1 NGNIQKLDLNKLGFY
16 KDQMILAGELDGDF
30 TSLDPD
36 APNGYL
42 YLRNFAVSDTK
53 DVFPLQEVA
62 LTARSTADS
71 NSISLQSQIADVDL
85 TGKYKL
91 TQIFGSL
98 MQTVNQYY
106 QFQSPGTA
114 TASVDPNQYFSFNAK
129 VKDDDLLR
137 RFVPQLTSFEP
148 VVLTGNYVADTRQ
161 LQVNGQIPQVT
172 YGKNNIRGGVIT
184 VSNAD
189 DALVYDVSLDEF
201 KNESIALMKVN
212 LNGNVRDNLITY
224 NASTKDEKDAT
235 KFLLAGTAEKV
246 GDLTEISLNPDGLI
260 LDYTNWQV
268 AADNSLQ
275 IGSRGIVANNFA
287 VSNAGSEIRLQSET
301 NVPNSPL
308 NVTIRDFKIESITEI
323 LKKDSLLA
331 KGNINGTAQLRD
343 LKNNMTFTSDLAVT
357 DLFVYGNPVGNVDVK
372 VNS

>member
-1 NGNIQKLDLNKLGFY
+1 LPSNITLPSFFRISGLAKGSTQVVNTNLKLTTTLGNAAIRASVDMRRKNQERYDILANLQSLQIGTIIQNKDLRSVTGQIAVKGQGFDPNRAIANLKGNISSVHYNGYTYRNMNLAGKVNRGAYIVNLDSKDPNANLKLRASGVFSEKNPSIKVNGNIQKLDLNKLGFY

-137 RFVPQLTSFEP
+137 R
-148 VVLTGNYVADTRQ
+148 
-161 LQVNGQIPQVT
+161 
-172 YGKNNIRGGVIT
+172 
-184 VSNAD
+184 
-189 DALVYDVSLDEF
+189 
-201 KNESIALMKVN
+201 
-212 LNGNVRDNLITY
+212 
-224 NASTKDEKDAT
+224 
-235 KFLLAGTAEKV
+235 
-246 GDLTEISLNPDGLI
+246 
-260 LDYTNWQV
+260 
-268 AADNSLQ
+268 
-275 IGSRGIVANNFA
+275 
-287 VSNAGSEIRLQSET
+287 
-301 NVPNSPL
+301 
-308 NVTIRDFKIESITEI
+308 
-323 LKKDSLLA
+323 
-331 KGNINGTAQLRD
+331 
-343 LKNNMTFTSDLAVT
+343 
-357 DLFVYGNPVGNVDVK
+357 
-372 VNS
+372 